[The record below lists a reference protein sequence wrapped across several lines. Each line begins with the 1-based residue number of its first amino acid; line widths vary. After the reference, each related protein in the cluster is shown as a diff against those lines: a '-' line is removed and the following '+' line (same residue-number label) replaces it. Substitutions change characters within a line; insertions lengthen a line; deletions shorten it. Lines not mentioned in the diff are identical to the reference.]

1 MSALPPCPLCEA
13 EPDHGALQF
22 PGGNVWCPCEGCPLY
37 SVQIPVASWRRLASP
52 ALPPTLTA
60 VLEAAFAQAANVM
73 RTFYLDIAINNW
85 IAAGRSGLPR
95 AAEKKP

>member
-1 MSALPPCPLCEA
+1 
-13 EPDHGALQF
+13 
-22 PGGNVWCPCEGCPLY
+22 
-37 SVQIPVASWRRLASP
+37 
-52 ALPPTLTA
+52 LPPTLTA